1 MARIFKPFAPS
12 ANKAAHPAVE
22 TKAPEQQHESAEET
36 TAGTPATD
44 DADNGKGK
52 QKKSEGK

>member
-1 MARIFKPFAPS
+1 MARIYKRLAPS
-12 ANKAAHPAVE
+12 ANKAARPVVE
-22 TKAPEQQHESAEET
+22 TKAPEQQPESVKET
-36 TAGTPATD
+36 TAGTPAAD